1 MPPKIRTFKNLKN
14 KGVAGKSLAKKKITK
29 PPPKKQA
36 AATPA
41 TKPTRPIQAIRGAV
55 GIMCADLVDA
65 CIKNKK
71 DVQHIFLDPYEGLVA
86 IQFMDVFADL
96 LTDNNMQY
104 RVHVNDDAETIITIH
119 CGKPTNG
126 QNND

>member
-1 MPPKIRTFKNLKN
+1 MLPKIRTFKNLKN
-14 KGVAGKSLAKKKITK
+14 KGVAGKAPTKKKITK
-29 PPPKKQA
+29 SPPKKQA
-36 AATPA
+36 ATSPT

-71 DVQHIFLDPYEGLVA
+71 DVQHIFLDPYEGLVV
-86 IQFMDVFADL
+86 IQFMDVFAGL
-96 LTDNNMQY
+96 LMDNNLKYQ
-104 RVHVNDDAETIITIH
+104 VSVNDDAETIITIH
-119 CGKPTNG
+119 YIKPIKG